1 MGKKN
6 IIKLSISIILLLCVL
21 VMECM
26 LLPSLISAS
35 FINKNT
41 AAYMVF
47 DVEMDEKWNKHTEY
61 VWVDQNMSYKDSI
74 NQEWSAGMGDIFLEG
89 YTSDYYV
96 AVVSELISAQTN
108 VNINDVYPAFENS
121 EFRIYTNEFIKMQAG
136 YLVGDNIPPTPNTE
150 KLKECLDK
158 TIENINNESIAT
170 WYAENDTVLV
180 SSLKDAMVNSNDI
193 FSADM
198 LEKYPVFGES
208 CLTLKI
214 LNILLLFYSLLAF
227 IVIFVFC
234 IIKLCKTKYT
244 WFMLAGA
251 QVVSAIVAI
260 FTYFGLKDIHFV
272 VFGVPYAPTSEMIKD
287 CWPMLLILVL
297 CELLVGGVFIFVNFF
312 GKKIKSR
319 VISKKKA

>member
-1 MGKKN
+1 MNKKN
-6 IIKLSISIILLLCVL
+6 IIKLSVSIFLWLCVL
-21 VMECM
+21 LMEFM
-26 LLPSLISAS
+26 LLPSLVSAS

-41 AAYMVF
+41 AAYMIF

-61 VWVDQNMSYKDSI
+61 VWVDQSTTYKDFI

-96 AVVSELISAQTN
+96 AVVSELIAAQSGVT
-108 VNINDVYPAFENS
+108 INDIYPAFDNS
-121 EFRIYTNEFIKMQAG
+121 EFRVYTNEFIKMQAG

-150 KLKECLDK
+150 KLQECLDK
-158 TIENINNESIAT
+158 TIANIEIESITT
-170 WYAENDTVLV
+170 WYSEHNVELV
-180 SSLKDAMVNSNDI
+180 ASLKDAMVNSNDM

-214 LNILLLFYSLLAF
+214 INILLLFYSLLAF

-244 WFMLAGA
+244 WFMLAGT
-251 QVVSAIVAI
+251 QVVSAIVAV
-260 FTYFGLKDIHFV
+260 FTYFGLNDINFV

-297 CELLVGGVFIFVNFF
+297 CELLIGGIFIFVNFF